1 MSKPE
6 GGKPADGFAGSQGRG
21 ETIGGQ
27 TFVTQR
33 ENDESIVANPFARRY
48 VLSVL
53 RSYGQTQP
61 DALGHIDRL

>member
-6 GGKPADGFAGSQGRG
+6 GGKPANGFAGLKAGCKS
-21 ETIGGQ
+21 IGGQ
-27 TFVTQR
+27 TLVTQR
-33 ENDESIVANPFARRY
+33 ENDESMVANPFARRY

-61 DALGHIDRL
+61 DAWGHIDRL

>member
-6 GGKPADGFAGSQGRG
+6 GGKPANGFAGCQGRVQ
-21 ETIGGQ
+21 IDRRQ
-27 TFVTQR
+27 TLVTQR
-33 ENDESIVANPFARRY
+33 ENDESMVANPFARRY
-48 VLSVL
+48 VVSVL